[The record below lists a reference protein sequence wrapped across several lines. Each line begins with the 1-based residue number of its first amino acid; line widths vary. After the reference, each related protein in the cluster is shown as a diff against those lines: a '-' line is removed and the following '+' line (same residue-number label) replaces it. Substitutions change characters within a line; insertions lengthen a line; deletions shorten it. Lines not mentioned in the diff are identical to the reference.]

1 MNILIYFSDEEIL
14 MNLLQYVPTSDGLKL
29 VSVNEQRLSRFTSR
43 LLITMIRD
51 DEIPNGSIRAVNR
64 KYETLNNFHENY
76 FKKKN

>member
-1 MNILIYFSDEEIL
+1 
-14 MNLLQYVPTSDGLKL
+14 VPTSDGLKL

-51 DEIPNGSIRAVNR
+51 GEIPNGSIRAVNR